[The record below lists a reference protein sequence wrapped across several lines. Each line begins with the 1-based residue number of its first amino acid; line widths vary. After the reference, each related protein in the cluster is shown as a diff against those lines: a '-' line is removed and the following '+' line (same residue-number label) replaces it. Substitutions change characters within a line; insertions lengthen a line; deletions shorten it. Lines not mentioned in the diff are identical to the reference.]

1 MPEEKLKESVTHF
14 QYMQAINW
22 KNIKDI
28 SNLLEGLLI
37 NIVYQVIHMDDSLY
51 SDHIL
56 MRYITFVEF
65 YKTGKLRIRGLSKK
79 WDPDHMGKSECCQ
92 HT

>member
-1 MPEEKLKESVTHF
+1 
-14 QYMQAINW
+14 
-22 KNIKDI
+22 
-28 SNLLEGLLI
+28 
-37 NIVYQVIHMDDSLY
+37 MDDSLY

-65 YKTGKLRIRGLSKK
+65 YKTENKKLRIRGSKK

>member
-1 MPEEKLKESVTHF
+1 
-14 QYMQAINW
+14 
-22 KNIKDI
+22 
-28 SNLLEGLLI
+28 
-37 NIVYQVIHMDDSLY
+37 MDDPLY

-56 MRYITFVEF
+56 IRYITFLEF
-65 YKTGKLRIRGLSKK
+65 YKTGKLRIRGSKK